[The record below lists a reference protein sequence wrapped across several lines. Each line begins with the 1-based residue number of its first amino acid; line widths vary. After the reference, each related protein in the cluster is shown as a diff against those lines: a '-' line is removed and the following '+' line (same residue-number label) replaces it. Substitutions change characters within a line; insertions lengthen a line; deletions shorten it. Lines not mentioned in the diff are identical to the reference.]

1 MLIGAHVSIG
11 DGLEKAVARARRLK
25 SDTFQ
30 IFARSPR
37 TLRAKPLEQERADLF
52 REAMRKS
59 SLRKPMI
66 HDNYLI
72 NLATPK
78 ARMQKLYR
86 EAFADEMERAQM
98 LGVPFLVFHPGAH
111 MGKGEMYAIARIAA
125 SLDWCIENS
134 DAPDVTL
141 CLENTAGQGTVVGHS
156 FEQLRAIIDATKNA
170 ERLAVCL
177 DTCHAFAAGYDLST
191 KEGYESVL
199 GIFNDVV
206 GIGLLKAFHLND
218 SVGELD
224 SHLDRHQ
231 HIGKG
236 RLGTEVFKCLMN
248 DARFRDCPGNIETPD
263 DGGWNGKNLRLLR
276 SFRD

>member
-1 MLIGAHVSIG
+1 MLVGAHVSIG
-11 DGLEKAVARARRLK
+11 EGIEKAVARARRLK

-37 TLRAKPLEQERADLF
+37 TLRSKPLEQERADLF

-59 SLRKPMI
+59 NLRKPMI

-78 ARMQKLYR
+78 VKMQKLYR
-86 EAFADEMERAQM
+86 EAFADEMRRAQM

-111 MGKGEMYAIARIAA
+111 MGKGEKYATARIAA

-141 CLENTAGQGTVVGHS
+141 CLENTAGQGTAMGYN

-177 DTCHAFAAGYDLST
+177 DTCHAFAAGYDIRAS
-191 KEGYESVL
+191 EGYEAVL
-199 GIFNDVV
+199 GRFSDVV
-206 GIGLLKAFHLND
+206 GIELLKAFHLND

-231 HIGKG
+231 HLGRGK
-236 RLGTEVFKCLMN
+236 LGIEVFRCLMN
-248 DARFRDCPGNIETPD
+248 DPRFIECPGNIETPD
-263 DGGWNGKNLRLLR
+263 VGGWNGRNLRLLR
-276 SFRD
+276 SLRE